1 MREERIMNIE
11 FLLTRW
17 IQQLKLQQER
27 YSKNSS
33 NLPHLYLY
41 TIGLHC
47 LVLACILPH
56 VAHVTL

>member
-1 MREERIMNIE
+1 MREERRMNIE

-17 IQQLKLQQER
+17 IQQLKRDIL
-27 YSKNSS
+27 KNSS
-33 NLPHLYLY
+33 NLAHLYLY

>member
-1 MREERIMNIE
+1 MREERRMNIE
-11 FLLTRW
+11 FLLTRR
-17 IQQLKLQQER
+17 IQQLKRDIL
-27 YSKNSS
+27 KNSS